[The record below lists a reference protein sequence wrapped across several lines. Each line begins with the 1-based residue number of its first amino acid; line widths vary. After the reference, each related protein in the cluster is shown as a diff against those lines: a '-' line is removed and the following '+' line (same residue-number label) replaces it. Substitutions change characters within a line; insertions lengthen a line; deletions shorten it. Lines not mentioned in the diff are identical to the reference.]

1 MARRLPAA
9 CAVVFAL
16 LFSAALLMIPTLPGV
31 DQPGSEIVSHISAH
45 AGALRL
51 QGLLTVL
58 GSLALVVVLGYAR
71 DRLQG
76 PAAHVFTIGS
86 AMVLVEVAIAMWF
99 TTGLALHAADL
110 DPSTARVL
118 ADVASMWGPVLT
130 AADVMVAV
138 PVALAAKDGRLPRWL
153 GVLAAIF
160 AAEQLV
166 ETITIVGAPGTFIA
180 PGGVMNFFVG
190 GPLFVIFFLALGI
203 AISLQPRRIEP

>member
-31 DQPGSEIVSHISAH
+31 
-45 AGALRL
+45 
-51 QGLLTVL
+51 
-58 GSLALVVVLGYAR
+58 
-71 DRLQG
+71 
-76 PAAHVFTIGS
+76 
-86 AMVLVEVAIAMWF
+86 
-99 TTGLALHAADL
+99 
-110 DPSTARVL
+110 

-138 PVALAAKDGRLPRWL
+138 PVGLAAKDGRLPRWL

-180 PGGVMNFFVG
+180 PGGVMFYTYPERLESVQEYRDVWRQWERESGFRVLDCRSSNRRVDVYGTSAVFTHDVLTTVENTDECSEPVQTVTSERETIVFAR
-190 GPLFVIFFLALGI
+190 FDRRWLAVHEHLSG
-203 AISLQPRRIEP
+203 R

>member
-31 DQPGSEIVSHISAH
+31 
-45 AGALRL
+45 
-51 QGLLTVL
+51 
-58 GSLALVVVLGYAR
+58 
-71 DRLQG
+71 
-76 PAAHVFTIGS
+76 
-86 AMVLVEVAIAMWF
+86 
-99 TTGLALHAADL
+99 
-110 DPSTARVL
+110 

-138 PVALAAKDGRLPRWL
+138 PVALAAKDGRLSRWL
-153 GVLAAIF
+153 GMLAAIF

-180 PGGVMNFFVG
+180 PGG
-190 GPLFVIFFLALGI
+190 
-203 AISLQPRRIEP
+203 S

>member
-16 LFSAALLMIPTLPGV
+16 LFSAALPHDPDTAGA
-31 DQPGSEIVSHISAH
+31 DQPGTEIVSHVSAH
-45 AGALRL
+45 AGALRF

-58 GSLALVVVLGYAR
+58 GSLALVAVLGYAR

-76 PAAHVFTIGS
+76 PAGRVFTIGS
-86 AMVLVEVAIAMWF
+86 ALVLVEVAIAMWF

-166 ETITIVGAPGTFIA
+166 ERRSLDTREALPGDDRTREGLCWRVA
-180 PGGVMNFFVG
+180 
-190 GPLFVIFFLALGI
+190 LFSCRPTG
-203 AISLQPRRIEP
+203 SNSERRSCAVL